1 MFRPSGARVPSW
13 RCARD
18 IATKKAH
25 STNSKEA
32 RSFNLFSLPPHTC
45 QPKIPAEA
53 NVIARRAPIPLFGAG
68 LIEGIADETIAA
80 AVDPEDRNG
89 DGIRGRASRITD
101 VVTGQ
106 PRIGRFGW
114 KAQHATLLAFSG
126 DAYRNEMGITNDL
139 FREEDARGF
148 SAEQLKLCSATRG
161 MEDIRDRRTGLRG
174 IDNFANFMGF
184 LAPIERSALSSAA
197 RAGEALFNS
206 IGCSSCH
213 TPIMTTDVNRN
224 PIFDR
229 KSVPLYSDLLLH
241 DVGTGDGIEQASTR
255 AGEIRTPSLWGL
267 RLRRPFLHDGSAAT
281 PGEAILRHSGEAN
294 ALLKAYLS
302 LSNADREQILNFLAS
317 LSSMLSLDKP
327 ISQQG

>member
-241 DVGTGDGIEQASTR
+241 DVGTGDGILRGHPKAAISGHFKTGHFGERESKPEASR
-255 AGEIRTPSLWGL
+255 KSC
-267 RLRRPFLHDGSAAT
+267 
-281 PGEAILRHSGEAN
+281 
-294 ALLKAYLS
+294 
-302 LSNADREQILNFLAS
+302 
-317 LSSMLSLDKP
+317 
-327 ISQQG
+327 